1 MNYLRPYDAELSC
14 LSASSLT
21 LVREKKRYA
30 IFGSQPTAI
39 LGRSLFSMECHN
51 DEAFHVFFF
60 FFFSTADMFKL
71 GKIRRHHWKKRLKL
85 VTLPILKMICSV
97 SLLH

>member
-1 MNYLRPYDAELSC
+1 MNYLLPYDAELSY
-14 LSASSLT
+14 LSASSIT

-39 LGRSLFSMECHN
+39 LGRSLFSVECHN

-60 FFFSTADMFKL
+60 PTSDMYKL
-71 GKIRRHHWKKRLKL
+71 RKTRRHHWEKRLKL
-85 VTLPILKMICSV
+85 ATLPILKMIC
-97 SLLH
+97 